1 MGTGLDGE
9 EPARRKHGI
18 SRSSRW
24 FTSEHICRRK
34 ASPGRRLGAT
44 VTAVPVAS
52 GEALSC
58 PWKKLSVAR
67 ARECGQTIVDLGNTR
82 KRRGFLGFPIAASE
96 RRQPFFTVC

>member
-58 PWKKLSVAR
+58 PWKKLSVAMVFGTAHCFCWWPAHTLRKPR
-67 ARECGQTIVDLGNTR
+67 ARA
-82 KRRGFLGFPIAASE
+82 RGSA
-96 RRQPFFTVC
+96 R